1 MYSEYGKGVIRETNF
16 EGNMN
21 NEHNSIVYSSNR
33 ECILTFE
40 SYNNFNFI
48 IYYCIQKKQYFYN
61 VYENV

>member
-1 MYSEYGKGVIRETNF
+1 
-16 EGNMN
+16 MN

>member
-1 MYSEYGKGVIRETNF
+1 
-16 EGNMN
+16 MN

-48 IYYCIQKKQYFYN
+48 IYYCIQKNQCFYN